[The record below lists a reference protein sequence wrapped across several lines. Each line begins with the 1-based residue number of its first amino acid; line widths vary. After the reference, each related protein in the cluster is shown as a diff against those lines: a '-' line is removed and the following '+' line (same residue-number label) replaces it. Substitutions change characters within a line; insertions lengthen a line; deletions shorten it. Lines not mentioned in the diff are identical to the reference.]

1 MDVKLK
7 FCGAAGIVT
16 GSCYLVQTAGHKFLV
31 DCGMFQGTKTV
42 RSLNYDGFPF
52 DPAEIDF
59 VLLTHAHIDHS
70 GLLPKLYKQ
79 GFKGPTYM
87 TEPTKDL
94 LAAMLPDSGH
104 IQEMDVMNLNRRN
117 ARRGKPQVEPIYTQ
131 QDAQACQDFFEP
143 VLFEEWVNI
152 EGIRAKFWNAGH
164 ILGSSSI
171 ALEIPS
177 DDPDEK
183 SLRLL
188 FSGDLGPDHKL
199 FYPDPAASS
208 DYDYVISE
216 STYGGRNRPDVTP
229 EEKRHILL
237 EEIQLGLKDNGL
249 LLIPSFAV
257 ERTQELLADI
267 LILQHTGQLQDVPIF
282 LDSPL
287 AIKATEVFV
296 KHAGELEDIEN
307 FVDKLDTS
315 RIHFTQS
322 VEESKGLNRIK
333 SGAIIMAGSGMCD
346 AGRIRHHI
354 KNHMWRTNTTLL
366 LVGFQAEG
374 SLGRLLSNG
383 AKKVRIQGEEIR
395 IRGKVR
401 QLETYSGHAD
411 GDELIEWILE
421 RQPIRHGLFLC
432 HGEQQSSEALK
443 ADLIAKGLPE
453 EMITVPAIDDEVHLK
468 TKGVAEYA
476 PNITHRVKQSDICG
490 WDAHNEF
497 AELQIDL
504 KEAFD
509 KLADE
514 KARRA
519 LARRIKRALE
529 AADES

>member
-1 MDVKLK
+1 MSVRIK

-16 GSCYLVQTAGHKFLV
+16 GSCYYVETAGHRFLV

-52 DPAEIDF
+52 DPTAIDF

-70 GLLPKLYKQ
+70 GLLPKLFKQ
-79 GFKGPTYM
+79 GFKGQVYM

-117 ARRGKPQVEPIYTQ
+117 ARRGKPLIEPIYTQ
-131 QDAQACQDFFEP
+131 KDAEACQVNFNS
-143 VLFEEWVNI
+143 VNLEEWINI
-152 EGIRAKFWNAGH
+152 EGIRAKYWNAGH
-164 ILGSSSI
+164 ILGSASI

-183 SLRLL
+183 ATRVL
-188 FSGDLGPDHKL
+188 FSGDIGPDHKL

-216 STYGGRNRPDVTP
+216 STYGGRNREDVTP
-229 EEKRHILL
+229 EKKRQILL
-237 EEIQLGLKDNGL
+237 NEIELALNDNGL

-257 ERTQELLADI
+257 ERTQELLADM
-267 LILQHTGQLQDVPIF
+267 LILQHTGQLREIPIF

-296 KHAGELEDIEN
+296 KHASALEDVES

-315 RIHFTQS
+315 RIHFTES
-322 VEESKGLNRIK
+322 VEESKSLNRIK

-354 KNHMWRTNTTLL
+354 KNHMWRSNTTLL
-366 LVGFQAEG
+366 LVGYQAEG
-374 SLGRLLSNG
+374 SLGRLLLNG
-383 AKKVRIQGEEIR
+383 ATKVRIHGEEIS

-401 QLETYSGHAD
+401 QIETYSGHAD
-411 GDELIEWILE
+411 SNELVEWIME
-421 RQPIRHGLFLC
+421 RQPIRHGLYLC
-432 HGEQQSSEALK
+432 HGEQQSAEALRDELIK
-443 ADLIAKGLPE
+443 AGLPDGL
-453 EMITVPAIDDEVHLK
+453 INIPAIDDEVEL
-468 TKGVAEYA
+468 TTSGRPEFA
-476 PNITHRVKQSDICG
+476 PNIKHRIQTRDVAS

-504 KEAFD
+504 KAAFD
-509 KLADE
+509 QLADE
-514 KARRA
+514 KSRRA

-529 AADES
+529 QQQDA

>member
-1 MDVKLK
+1 
-7 FCGAAGIVT
+7 
-16 GSCYLVQTAGHKFLV
+16 
-31 DCGMFQGTKTV
+31 
-42 RSLNYDGFPF
+42 
-52 DPAEIDF
+52 
-59 VLLTHAHIDHS
+59 
-70 GLLPKLYKQ
+70 
-79 GFKGPTYM
+79 M

-307 FVDKLDTS
+307 LSTS
-315 RIHFTQS
+315 SIHPAFTS
-322 VEESKGLNRIK
+322 PR
-333 SGAIIMAGSGMCD
+333 
-346 AGRIRHHI
+346 
-354 KNHMWRTNTTLL
+354 
-366 LVGFQAEG
+366 
-374 SLGRLLSNG
+374 
-383 AKKVRIQGEEIR
+383 
-395 IRGKVR
+395 
-401 QLETYSGHAD
+401 
-411 GDELIEWILE
+411 
-421 RQPIRHGLFLC
+421 
-432 HGEQQSSEALK
+432 ALK
-443 ADLIAKGLPE
+443 
-453 EMITVPAIDDEVHLK
+453 
-468 TKGVAEYA
+468 
-476 PNITHRVKQSDICG
+476 R
-490 WDAHNEF
+490 
-497 AELQIDL
+497 
-504 KEAFD
+504 
-509 KLADE
+509 
-514 KARRA
+514 ARA
-519 LARRIKRALE
+519 
-529 AADES
+529 